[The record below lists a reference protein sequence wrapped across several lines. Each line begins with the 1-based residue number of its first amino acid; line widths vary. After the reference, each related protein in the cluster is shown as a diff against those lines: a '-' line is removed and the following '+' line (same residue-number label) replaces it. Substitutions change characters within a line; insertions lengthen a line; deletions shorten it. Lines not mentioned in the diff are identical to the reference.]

1 MERSSDLVATTQK
14 FYDSLSAGDAEAA
27 TSLVST
33 ADGMLMIGTDP
44 NEWLT
49 DHKTL
54 TDLFAAQ
61 VSAGVNV
68 RGGEIQAF
76 EEGSVGWIADR
87 AAFILPDGTEVPV
100 RITAVFHKEDGQW
113 RMIQSHASLALSNEE
128 ALGVDV

>member
-49 DHKTL
+49 DHKIL